1 MATTNSPTAAA
12 SGSKR
17 KADELAGALDADMTP
32 GGAPDDD
39 DVFGESAFG
48 QTAEDPAVDEDD
60 DTVGDDELTEG
71 DRGQNVYNVDADDVT
86 HMPMPA
92 EYARGYRRRRP
103 FGCATTR
110 MMVIV
115 DVTGVHEIPVV
126 FCRCARADPEDIQ
139 LLRMGLYPATPRR
152 PKTAFTFKVLDDALL
167 TNKECK
173 TSLMNYYNRLRR
185 LTDEAFPHSVP
196 VCSHTDTVVNGP
208 NMEDRTATVTCCGCL
223 VSGAT

>member
-1 MATTNSPTAAA
+1 
-12 SGSKR
+12 
-17 KADELAGALDADMTP
+17 
-32 GGAPDDD
+32 
-39 DVFGESAFG
+39 
-48 QTAEDPAVDEDD
+48 
-60 DTVGDDELTEG
+60 
-71 DRGQNVYNVDADDVT
+71 
-86 HMPMPA
+86 
-92 EYARGYRRRRP
+92 
-103 FGCATTR
+103 
-110 MMVIV
+110 MVIV

-196 VCSHTDTVVNGP
+196 VGWYTSSPANGSNTQGRTDTVI
-208 NMEDRTATVTCCGCL
+208 CCGCP
-223 VSGAT
+223 VSGGT